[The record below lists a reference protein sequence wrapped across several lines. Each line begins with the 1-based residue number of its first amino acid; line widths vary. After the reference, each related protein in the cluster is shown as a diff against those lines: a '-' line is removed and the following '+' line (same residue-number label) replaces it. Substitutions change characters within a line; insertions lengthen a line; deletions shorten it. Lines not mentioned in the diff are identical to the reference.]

1 MNILGALMLLAAGAF
16 AWTCPA
22 CGSEQAGTV
31 CADCGLPEVPAGMAY
46 VPAADVVADGDT
58 LHVGAFF
65 IDSFPVVYRD
75 VLPWLGENCRDGRVL
90 ASVITG
96 QYNESG
102 HFLAFTPF
110 VASPSGDYTVP
121 AAVMDRP
128 AAGFTWTGADW
139 FLSSRGL
146 RLPTL
151 AEPHSASALGI
162 IQPFSAYSEMQLY
175 SALLESSLGSVL
187 GALSRQAMFAGF
199 STAEERVMWELTCT
213 GFRGD
218 PLSGAPGDEGPVV
231 TLFKPL
237 EVPVTAGA
245 GRDMGYFNVVFRGAI
260 DLPGFE

>member
-1 MNILGALMLLAAGAF
+1 MLLVAGAF
-16 AWTCPA
+16 ARTCPA
-22 CGSEQAGTV
+22 CGSERAGAV
-31 CADCGLPEVPAGMAY
+31 CGGCGLPETPTGMVY
-46 VPAADVVADGDT
+46 VPAADVVLNGDT

-75 VLPWLGENCRDGRVL
+75 VLPWLSENCRDGRTL

-110 VASPSGDYTVP
+110 AASPSGEYTVP
-121 AAVMDRP
+121 AGMMDRP
-128 AAGFTWTGADW
+128 AAGFTWTGADTY
-139 FLSSRGL
+139 LSSRGL

-151 AEPHSASALGI
+151 AELYAAHARGM
-162 IQPFSAYSEMQLY
+162 IQSFSAYSEMQLY
-175 SALLESSLGSVL
+175 SGLMESSLGSLL
-187 GALSRQAMFAGF
+187 GALSGQAMFAGF
-199 STAEERVMWELTCT
+199 STAEERVMWELSRTVW
-213 GFRGD
+213 GGD
-218 PLSGAPGDEGPVV
+218 PLSGASESEGPTI

-237 EVPVTAGA
+237 ESPVTSGA